1 MILADKIM
9 NLRKKEGWSQEEL
22 AGKLGVTR
30 QSVSKWEGAQSVPDL
45 DKVIQMSR
53 IFGVTT
59 DYLLKEELGEPE
71 YLSSEKFSEEIE
83 ATHLVTME
91 EATRYLELR
100 KEAAPK
106 LAVATFLYITS
117 PVCLILLG
125 GLSEYP
131 SFGIS
136 ENLAG
141 GIGLC
146 ILMVMVTI
154 GVVLSLSCGFRSKS
168 YEYLEKEIFETE
180 YGVIGMVKE
189 RQSQYQSV
197 YSRFNIIGTVLC
209 ILSVIPL
216 FAAMSLDNELLEI
229 AGVCLLLL
237 LVATGCIAFVYGGVI
252 EASMQK
258 LLQEGDYT
266 RSNKKRTHIAGTI
279 SVVYW
284 LAVTAFFFWYT
295 FGPDGNGQPEYS
307 WIIWAI
313 AGVLFGAVMAVVK
326 LIESMRK
333 P

>member
-1 MILADKIM
+1 MILADKIIS
-9 NLRKKEGWSQEEL
+9 LRKKAGWSQEEL

-53 IFGVTT
+53 IFGVST
-59 DYLLKEELGEPE
+59 DYLLKEEMGEPE
-71 YLSSEKFSEEIE
+71 YIPSEKCPEEKE
-83 ATHLVTME
+83 ATRLVTME
-91 EATRYLELR
+91 EAAEYLELR
-100 KEAAPK
+100 RKAAPR
-106 LAVATFLYITS
+106 LAAATFLYITS
-117 PVCLILLG
+117 PICLILLG
-125 GLSEYP
+125 ALSEYQ

-146 ILMVMVTI
+146 ILMVMVTL
-154 GVVLSLSCGFRSKS
+154 GVVLSLTCGFRSKP
-168 YEYLEKEIFETE
+168 YEYLEKEVFETE
-180 YGVIGMVKE
+180 YGVIGMVSE
-189 RQSQYQSV
+189 RKSQYQST
-197 YSRFNIIGTVLC
+197 YSRLNITGTVCC
-209 ILSVIPL
+209 IMSVIPL
-216 FAAMSLDNELLEI
+216 FAAMGFDNELLAI
-229 AGVCLLLL
+229 FGVCILLL
-237 LVATGCIAFVYGGVI
+237 LVALGCIAFVYGGVI
-252 EASMQK
+252 EASMEK

-266 RSNKKRTHIAGTI
+266 RTKKKHSSITGTI

-295 FGPDGNGQPEYS
+295 FGPNGNGHPEYS
-307 WIIWAI
+307 WVIWAI